1 MSMNPFCEN
10 AMEEAVKLKE
20 GKVASEIIAVSI
32 GPKQAQETLRAALAM
47 GADKGVHVLTDLR
60 TDQEL
65 QPLAVAKLL
74 RAVVDEVGSEAV
86 CTGSYCDIEVDSV
99 SLDMVDW
106 ISSDSHCRVKLLLLH
121 CR

>member
-1 MSMNPFCEN
+1 VELQNVKMSMNPFCEN

-20 GKVASEIIAVSI
+20 GKFASEIIAVSI

-74 RAVVDEVGSEAV
+74 RAVVDEA
-86 CTGSYCDIEVDSV
+86 CSV
-99 SLDMVDW
+99 KQRFTVS
-106 ISSDSHCRVKLLLLH
+106 
-121 CR
+121 